1 MMQPSPGDHAVS
13 SAVPTVATQAQVPQ
27 AQAPNS
33 AIVPDAAPG
42 LRARWRGGGML
53 PALPSW
59 RVALAGGLGCALAVL
74 AVFLAGRALLAP
86 AVLAS
91 LGASCYLAF
100 CVPESPFAQ
109 PRSILGGHLLA
120 TAIGLATHALIPEPM
135 FAAALGVALAA
146 IAMQLT
152 RTAHPP
158 ACSNPIIVAITHAS
172 PAMLWQQ
179 VLPGTLA
186 VVVVAVIYH
195 GLRGVRYPL
204 YWRGVVKR

>member
-1 MMQPSPGDHAVS
+1 MQPPADLDNAMSTASTAPE
-13 SAVPTVATQAQVPQ
+13 SAASMPPPAAGIAT
-27 AQAPNS
+27 APRT
-33 AIVPDAAPG
+33 DEG
-42 LRARWRGGGML
+42 LRARWRGGGTL
-53 PALPSW
+53 PALPGW

-109 PRSILGGHLLA
+109 PRSIIGGHLLA
-120 TAIGLATHALIPEPM
+120 AAIGLATHALIPEPM

-146 IAMQLT
+146 IAMPLT

-186 VVVVAVIYH
+186 VVVVAVLYH

-204 YWRGVVKR
+204 YWRGAVKR

>member
-1 MMQPSPGDHAVS
+1 MPPTTMQPPAPHDVSVS
-13 SAVPTVATQAQVPQ
+13 SVPEAPVSMPSATLG
-27 AQAPNS
+27 S
-33 AIVPDAAPG
+33 IAAPGAGDG

-53 PALPSW
+53 PALPGW

-109 PRSILGGHLLA
+109 PRSIIGGHLLA

-146 IAMQLT
+146 ITMPLT

-186 VVVVAVIYH
+186 VVVVAVLYH

-204 YWRGVVKR
+204 YWRGR